1 MTWKELHQ
9 RALEISTQFRRCE
22 SELLDVLTRVD
33 AQRLFER
40 FGLTSTFAYS
50 TKILNL
56 SEDQACIFIRES
68 RKAREVP
75 QLRQAIESG
84 KLTVSKAKKIAAVLT
99 PANQQEWIGKAVSL
113 PTRALEREVV
123 KIAPKEAVPDRV
135 SPVSSE
141 FTGLHCTIDRETEEL
156 LREAQ
161 DLVSRKAS
169 GSGDVGT
176 TLKAALKLFVE
187 KNSPVRKAERVGG
200 RARSAKTP
208 ALLSNS
214 VPASFPALRLGRRV
228 APPARI
234 ENAVH
239 LRDGGR
245 CTAVHPVH
253 GRCESRRWV
262 ELHHPIPI
270 AMGGR
275 HSVKNLVTLCSAHH
289 RGVHR
294 KAPGT

>member
-1 MTWKELHQ
+1 MSWKELHR

-22 SELLDVLTRVD
+22 SELLDVLTHVD
-33 AQRLFER
+33 SQRLFER
-40 FGLTSTFAYS
+40 FGLTSTFAYC

-56 SEDQACIFIRES
+56 SEDQACIFIRVS

-99 PANQQEWIGKAVSL
+99 LDNQQEWIGKAVSL

-135 SPVSSE
+135 SPVSPE
-141 FTGLHCTIDRETEEL
+141 FAGLHCTIDLETQEL

-187 KNSPVRKAERVGG
+187 RNSPVRKAERGVA
-200 RARSAKTP
+200 RACAAKTP
-208 ALLSNS
+208 SPVDSA
-214 VPASFPALRLGRRV
+214 PGSFPALRLGKRV

-245 CTAVHPVH
+245 CTAFHPVR

-262 ELHHPIPI
+262 ELHHPVPI
-270 AMGGR
+270 ARGGR
-275 HSVKNLVTLCSAHH
+275 HSVENLVTLCSAHH
-289 RGVHR
+289 RSLHR
-294 KAPGT
+294 QALNR